1 MKKGF
6 NLLKSQ
12 AEPPSVWSK
21 LYEWVLGSA
30 RVIIILVEIVVL
42 VAFGFKVWV
51 DIQGKE
57 LDKSIERSEA
67 IVNAMSTSEKEF
79 RTIQAKTTAYKAI
92 WDASYDYSKLLANI
106 NSLLPITSS
115 IKDITVTFDKDQISI
130 SGVAPKSKESEI
142 RNLEADLK
150 TNSPYL
156 KDTVLAKLD
165 DTQTQLKFLFTAKIV
180 NLEKKSLN
188 TIVTNGSK

>member
-1 MKKGF
+1 LKKGF

-30 RVIIILVEIVVL
+30 RIIIILVEIVVL
-42 VAFGFKVWV
+42 IAFGFKVWV

-67 IVNAMSTSEKEF
+67 IVNAMATSEKEY
-79 RTIQAKTTAYKAI
+79 RLVQAKTSSYKTI
-92 WDASYDYSKLLANI
+92 WDASIDYSKLLENI
-106 NSLLPITSS
+106 NSILPITSS
-115 IKDITVTFDKDQISI
+115 IKDITVSFDKEQISI
-130 SGVAPKSKESEI
+130 SGISPKSKESEI
-142 RNLEADLK
+142 KNLENDLK
-150 TNSPYL
+150 NNSPFL

-165 DTQTQLKFLFTAKIV
+165 DTQTQLKFLFTAKLI
-180 NLEKKSLN
+180 NLEKKSID
-188 TIVTNGSK
+188 TIVTDGSK

>member
-30 RVIIILVEIVVL
+30 RIIIILVEIVVL

-51 DIQGKE
+51 DIQGKD

-67 IVNAMSTSEKEF
+67 IVNAMATSEKEF
-79 RTIQAKTTAYKAI
+79 RLVQAKTTSYKLI
-92 WDASYDYSKLLANI
+92 WDASIDYSKVLANI
-106 NSLLPITSS
+106 NSLLPITTS
-115 IKDITVTFDKDQISI
+115 IKDITVSFDKDQISI
-130 SGVAPKSKESEI
+130 SGISPKSKESEI
-142 RNLEADLK
+142 KNLENDLK
-150 TNSPYL
+150 SNSPYL

-165 DTQTQLKFLFTAKIV
+165 DTQTQLKFLFTAKLI

-188 TIVTNGSK
+188 TVVTDGSK